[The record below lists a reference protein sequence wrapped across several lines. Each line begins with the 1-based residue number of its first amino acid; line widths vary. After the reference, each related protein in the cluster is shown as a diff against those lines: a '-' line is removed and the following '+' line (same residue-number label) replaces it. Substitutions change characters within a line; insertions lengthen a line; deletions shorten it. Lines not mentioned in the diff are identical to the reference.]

1 MIEPILFSRPFDLGT
16 LPRQRGPITIEADAA
31 ERQAIA
37 GEFDLLA
44 LDSLVAEFE
53 IAPGPGDNFEL
64 RGRLRSSLVQSCV
77 ISLAPVPQEI
87 DESIVIDLVPAGAP
101 LAEMD
106 ETDDR
111 DPPAVYEGSTV
122 DLGAIALE
130 YFALALDPYPRAP
143 GAVLP
148 PEASAE
154 EPGGPFAALGT
165 LSPGAPKRGTS

>member
-1 MIEPILFSRPFDLGT
+1 MIEKPLLSRPFDLGT
-16 LPRQRGPITIEADAA
+16 LSRQRGPIRVEADAA

-37 GEFDLLA
+37 VEFDLLA

-53 IAPGPGDNFEL
+53 IAPALGDTFEL
-64 RGRLRSSLVQSCV
+64 RGRLRSLVVQSCV
-77 ISLAPVPQEI
+77 VSLVPVPQEI
-87 DESIVIDLVPAGAP
+87 DEAIAIDLVPAGSP
-101 LAEMD
+101 QAEMD

-111 DPPAVYEGSTV
+111 DPPAVYEGDTV

-143 GAVLP
+143 GATLP
-148 PEASAE
+148 PEANAA